1 MLRLHC
7 VKTCEHLRCM
17 LLLLLFCAQALELGY
32 WLRQQYI
39 DTHGFL
45 PASHKPGQCLAI

>member
-1 MLRLHC
+1 
-7 VKTCEHLRCM
+7 
-17 LLLLLFCAQALELGY
+17 LLLLLLLPLLLLLHPQQALELGY

-45 PASHKPGQCLAI
+45 PASRKPGQQF